1 MNYQWN
7 NEERA
12 CMLLLPSCL
21 TLWDSMDC
29 SLPGSFV
36 HGILQA
42 SILEWVA
49 IPFSRGSSLPRDLT
63 RVSCIAGRFF
73 TPKPMGK
80 PIMKNIFPEI
90 KYVPVV
96 NRLFNHSMYWMN
108 RDKKIPHPLIGRHFV
123 TVGSENRE
131 RERERERERWYRY
144 RGKEEEEGEGRGGG
158 KRAVHTMNQESK
170 GH

>member
-1 MNYQWN
+1 
-7 NEERA
+7 
-12 CMLLLPSCL
+12 
-21 TLWDSMDC
+21 
-29 SLPGSFV
+29 
-36 HGILQA
+36 
-42 SILEWVA
+42 
-49 IPFSRGSSLPRDLT
+49 
-63 RVSCIAGRFF
+63 
-73 TPKPMGK
+73 
-80 PIMKNIFPEI
+80 
-90 KYVPVV
+90 
-96 NRLFNHSMYWMN
+96 MN